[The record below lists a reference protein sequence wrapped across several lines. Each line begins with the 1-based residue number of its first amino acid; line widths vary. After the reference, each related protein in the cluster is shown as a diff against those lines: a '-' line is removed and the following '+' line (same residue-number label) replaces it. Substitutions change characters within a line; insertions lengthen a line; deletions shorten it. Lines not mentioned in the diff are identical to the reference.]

1 MILFISKSGCSI
13 PGSFGRNFLTRNTSI
28 ASIHDAQSTATQS
41 SAEAAKLGTP
51 LNQIVAVYRVE
62 DGRPTFTVEVASLD
76 EDIYHASSLLL
87 QISDP
92 READIWLS
100 SLRAAATKARL
111 VDPAPFPRMCIEY
124 VARRLELERDYDR
137 EHFKMFKVV
146 QRASNRS
153 TGRSSSSDDL
163 SKLNSSIRYLA
174 IGAHKIHLINVKDA
188 SHPSAT
194 AESTE
199 LPARAS
205 YGLMTL
211 FTMAAKSS
219 DDSFEL
225 CFR

>member
-1 MILFISKSGCSI
+1 
-13 PGSFGRNFLTRNTSI
+13 
-28 ASIHDAQSTATQS
+28 
-41 SAEAAKLGTP
+41 
-51 LNQIVAVYRVE
+51 VE
-62 DGRPTFTVEVASLD
+62 DGRPTFTIEVASLD

-111 VDPAPFPRMCIEY
+111 VDPAPFPQMCIEY

-146 QRASNRS
+146 QRASTKS
-153 TGRSSSSDDL
+153 VGRSSSDDL

-188 SHPSAT
+188 SHRIST
-194 AESTE
+194 ADLTD

-211 FTMAAKSS
+211 FTMAARST

-225 CFR
+225 CFRSVSRFDIYLF